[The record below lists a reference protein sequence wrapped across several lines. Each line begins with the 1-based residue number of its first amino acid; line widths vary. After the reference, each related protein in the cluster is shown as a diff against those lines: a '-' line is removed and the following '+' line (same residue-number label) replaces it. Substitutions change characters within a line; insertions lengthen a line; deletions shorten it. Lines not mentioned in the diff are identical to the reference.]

1 MYVTERTQTL
11 IGLGLTLVGFVTSIV
26 GGFLVHT
33 AEAPEVNEF
42 GQSVYSGFPRGWFP
56 ALIAQGI
63 SLTGVMM
70 VLGGLTLI
78 FVYGKTMTWAR
89 AMIGA
94 VLFTALMFIIFAII
108 PNQML
113 TLFQSTFEWT
123 PQKIFLTVPPAAVL
137 GNDIAISYAALKDM
151 IVAGY
156 VTTALI
162 VVPVAMWW
170 WQGRETK
177 KEQAKPEPVSKYGR
191 PMRVNN

>member
-11 IGLGLTLVGFVTSIV
+11 IGLGLTVIGLITAIA

-33 AEAPEVNEF
+33 AEASEFNEF
-42 GQSVYSGFPRGWFP
+42 GEAVYSGFPRGWFP
-56 ALIAQGI
+56 ALVAQGI

-78 FVYGKTMTWAR
+78 FVYNKTMTWAR

-94 VLFTALMFIIFAII
+94 VLFTSLMFIIFAII

-123 PQKIFLTVPPAAVL
+123 PQKIFLTIPPAAVL

-162 VVPVAMWW
+162 VVPIAMWQ
-170 WQGRETK
+170 WQGRAAK
-177 KEQAKPEPVSKYGR
+177 KDEPKPEPVSKYGR
-191 PMRVNN
+191 PVKVKS

>member
-1 MYVTERTQTL
+1 MYVTERTQTWA
-11 IGLGLTLVGFVTSIV
+11 GLGLTLVGAATAIA

-42 GQSVYSGFPRGWFP
+42 GQEIFIGFPRGWVY
-56 ALIAQGI
+56 ALIAQVI
-63 SLTGVMM
+63 SLTGVLM

-78 FVYGKTMTWAR
+78 FVYNKRLTWAR

-94 VLFTALMFIIFAII
+94 LLFTSLMFIIFAVI

-113 TLFQSTFEWT
+113 DVFQSTLEWT
-123 PQKIFLTVPPAAVL
+123 PQKIVLTIPPALLL
-137 GNDIAISYAALKDM
+137 GNDISISYAALKDM

-162 VVPVAMWW
+162 VVPVAMAY
-170 WQGRETK
+170 WQGRQMK
-177 KEQAKPEPVSKYGR
+177 KDDPKPEPISKYGR
-191 PMRVNN
+191 PLKVNT